1 MRSLPNE
8 MTDRQWEV
16 QNEGAESLE
25 VAALIHPC
33 NRLSE
38 HMADATVF
46 GPLDD
51 LRNRYFHR
59 SHLIGWMCLP
69 AGLIIPRAE
78 QSMLY

>member
-1 MRSLPNE
+1 MDNLAEMRFLPNE
-8 MTDRQWEV
+8 MTDRQCAV
-16 QNEGAESLE
+16 QNEGAESPE

-46 GPLDD
+46 GPLDN

-59 SHLIGWMCLP
+59 SHLIG
-69 AGLIIPRAE
+69 
-78 QSMLY
+78 